1 MATTARRRGTAL
13 LALAMASGV
22 TLAVSVPA
30 GAATTAPPAY
40 YQGVT
45 SANVLGVAL
54 HLPAALP
61 ALPGIPK
68 DLAVN
73 LIGVSGNAV
82 HNTLAGTDAN
92 ASTAVS
98 SLASGSLIDA
108 LPTNLGLKNE
118 LKATLSGNAAD
129 GVKSANVH
137 SINASP
143 LINVTVGGQLA
154 KALKLDNTSSANLT
168 DGKILDLGSLLQ
180 IPAAGTTLLNTVT
193 GALDQADVTGQIN
206 QAIQNVQSAL
216 NGVLANDP
224 TGQVSTL
231 ANQVESTVNSLQD
244 TLNAFLSD
252 LQNKVAGT
260 AVVKVNLLDATQS
273 IAPSGGAAVSNAA
286 VHLANLDILDG
297 VLTVKG
303 FESGATAIANGKPG
317 GASASFVGHKPI
329 VAVGV
334 SNVLTG
340 TLDETG
346 LTLEGVPA
354 LGDTVNA
361 ALKTLQNT
369 LNGLLNTLGV
379 HLAFVPGHVDK
390 VDPAGKFAQAT
401 GPEYDIVVTNP
412 VDKTALVEVG
422 LGHGTTAS
430 VSAAQATKHVSL
442 SNPQAAPG
450 TLPHT
455 GANLPLI
462 AGGGLAFLLGAGYL
476 RRRVMG

>member
-30 GAATTAPPAY
+30 GAASAAPPAY

-61 ALPGIPK
+61 ALPNIPK

-73 LIGVSGNAV
+73 LIGVNGNAV

-98 SLASGSLIDA
+98 NLASGSLIDA
-108 LPTNLGLKNE
+108 LPVNLGLKKT
-118 LKATLSGNAAD
+118 LTATLSANPAD
-129 GVKSANVH
+129 GIKSSTAQ

-143 LINVTVGGQLA
+143 LIDVTVGGQLA
-154 KALKLDNTSSANLT
+154 KALKLSNTSSSTLT

-180 IPAAGTTLLNTVT
+180 IPAAGTTLLNTVQDT
-193 GALDQADVTGQIN
+193 LNQADVAGQIDS
-206 QAIQNVQSAL
+206 AIQGVESAL
-216 NGVLANDP
+216 NGVLQNDP
-224 TGQVSTL
+224 TGQVAAV
-231 ANQVESTVNSLQD
+231 ANQVEATVN
-244 TLNAFLSD
+244 TLKDNLNTFLAD
-252 LQNKVAGT
+252 LQNKLANT
-260 AVVKVNLLDATQS
+260 AVVKVNLLSATQS
-273 IAPSGGAAVSNAA
+273 IAPSAGSAVSNAA
-286 VHLANLDILDG
+286 VHLADLDILDG
-297 VLTVKG
+297 VLSVKG

-329 VAVGV
+329 VSVGV
-334 SNVLTG
+334 SNILTG

-346 LTLEGVPA
+346 LTLQGVPA
-354 LGDTVNA
+354 LGDQVNQ
-361 ALKTLQNT
+361 ALQTLSST

-379 HLAFVPGHVDK
+379 HLTFVPGHVDK

-430 VSAAQATKHVSL
+430 VSAAQATVHHNIA
-442 SNPQAAPG
+442 NPQLG
-450 TLPHT
+450 KLPHT

>member
-30 GAATTAPPAY
+30 GAASAAPPAY

-61 ALPGIPK
+61 ALPNIPK

-73 LIGVSGNAV
+73 LIGVNGNAV

-98 SLASGSLIDA
+98 NLASGSLIDA
-108 LPTNLGLKNE
+108 LPTNLGLKKT
-118 LKATLSGNAAD
+118 LTATLSANPAD
-129 GVKSANVH
+129 SVKSSAAQ
-137 SINASP
+137 SINAAP
-143 LINVTVGGQLA
+143 LIDVTVGGQLA
-154 KALKLDNTSSANLT
+154 KALKLSNTSSSTLT

-180 IPAAGTTLLNTVT
+180 IPAAGTTLLNTVQDT
-193 GALDQADVTGQIN
+193 LNQADVAGQIDS
-206 QAIQNVQSAL
+206 AIQGVESAL
-216 NGVLANDP
+216 NGVLQNDP
-224 TGQVSTL
+224 TGQVAAV
-231 ANQVESTVNSLQD
+231 ANQVEATVN
-244 TLNAFLSD
+244 TLKDNLNTFLAD
-252 LQNKVAGT
+252 LQNKLANT
-260 AVVKVNLLDATQS
+260 AVVKVNLLSATQS
-273 IAPSGGAAVSNAA
+273 ITPSAGSAVSNAA
-286 VHLANLDILDG
+286 VHLADLDILDG
-297 VLTVKG
+297 VLSVKG

-329 VAVGV
+329 VSVGV
-334 SNVLTG
+334 SNILTG

-346 LTLEGVPA
+346 LTLQGVPA
-354 LGDTVNA
+354 LGDQVNQ
-361 ALKTLQNT
+361 ALQTLSST

-379 HLAFVPGHVDK
+379 HLTFVPGHVDK

-430 VSAAQATKHVSL
+430 VSAAQATVHRNIA
-442 SNPQAAPG
+442 NPQLG
-450 TLPHT
+450 KLPHT

>member
-30 GAATTAPPAY
+30 GAASAAPPAY

-61 ALPGIPK
+61 ALPNIPK

-73 LIGVSGNAV
+73 LIGVNGNAV

-98 SLASGSLIDA
+98 NLASGSLIDA
-108 LPTNLGLKNE
+108 LPTNLGLKKT
-118 LKATLSGNAAD
+118 LTATLSANPAD
-129 GVKSANVH
+129 GIKSSTAQ

-143 LINVTVGGQLA
+143 LIDVTVGGQLA
-154 KALKLDNTSSANLT
+154 KALKLSNTSSSTLT

-180 IPAAGTTLLNTVT
+180 IPAAGTTLLNTVQDT
-193 GALDQADVTGQIN
+193 LNQADVAGQIDS
-206 QAIQNVQSAL
+206 AIQGVESAL
-216 NGVLANDP
+216 NGVLQNDP
-224 TGQVSTL
+224 TGQVAAV
-231 ANQVESTVNSLQD
+231 ANQVEATVN
-244 TLNAFLSD
+244 TLKDNLNTFLAD
-252 LQNKVAGT
+252 LQNKLANT
-260 AVVKVNLLDATQS
+260 AVVKVNLLSATQS
-273 IAPSGGAAVSNAA
+273 IAPSAGSAVSNAA
-286 VHLANLDILDG
+286 VHLADLDILDG
-297 VLTVKG
+297 VLSVKG

-329 VAVGV
+329 VSVGV
-334 SNVLTG
+334 SNILTG

-346 LTLEGVPA
+346 LTLQGVPA
-354 LGDTVNA
+354 LGDQVNQ
-361 ALKTLQNT
+361 ALQTLSST

-379 HLAFVPGHVDK
+379 HLTFVPGHVDK

-430 VSAAQATKHVSL
+430 VSAAQATVHHNIA
-442 SNPQAAPG
+442 NPQLG
-450 TLPHT
+450 KLPHT